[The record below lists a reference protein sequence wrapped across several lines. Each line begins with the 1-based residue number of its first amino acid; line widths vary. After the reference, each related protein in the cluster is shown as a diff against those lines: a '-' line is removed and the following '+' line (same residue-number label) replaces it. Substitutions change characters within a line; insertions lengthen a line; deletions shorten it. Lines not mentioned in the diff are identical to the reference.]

1 MDWIESTADRQGR
14 GHVGLNKGAIFCAYT
29 EVGASSSTGACA
41 DGRDMGRRI
50 QGASATVTDTS
61 MGADSRIGVISY
73 IAMRSR
79 RLSKIPAWALPCLIC
94 TIRWPYDY
102 VPDFL
107 VHLWSQQRVH
117 LIMETKGYDPLGHVK
132 AQETRRWVAAVNA
145 EGQFG
150 LWHYVV
156 AHKS

>member
-1 MDWIESTADRQGR
+1 
-14 GHVGLNKGAIFCAYT
+14 
-29 EVGASSSTGACA
+29 
-41 DGRDMGRRI
+41 
-50 QGASATVTDTS
+50 
-61 MGADSRIGVISY
+61 
-73 IAMRSR
+73 
-79 RLSKIPAWALPCLIC
+79 
-94 TIRWPYDY
+94 

-132 AQETRRWVAAVNA
+132 AQETQRWVAAVNA